1 MWDENVKGF
10 FRGVN
15 AILWDLVEMLWD
27 FVEILWDFMGFSR
40 IFMGFYGIY
49 AFQCWNAMGLNL
61 TLKFS

>member
-1 MWDENVKGF
+1 
-10 FRGVN
+10 
-15 AILWDLVEMLWD
+15 MLWD